1 MTGRGR
7 GSGRARG
14 AAPRG
19 RGRGRGRG
27 GASASND
34 VAPAAAASSSSTN
47 DPANTPAPDAIM
59 TDAPAATQPSET
71 AGADASSSSQ
81 ADPAPAAAAARA
93 TTAVRGGR
101 AGGRFMPR
109 AIRRSQLDREAIAA
123 QETAKVEDK
132 ATLDA
137 RLKRATRGGRGG
149 GRRARGGP
157 PASFDRIIRG
167 GSGGFGSG
175 IQSTGTSRPFLD
187 PTFTTVSDTL
197 TVKQPVP
204 GPAAPAALVVSTM
217 RLRRAVAALGFLR
230 LEAA

>member
-1 MTGRGR
+1 
-7 GSGRARG
+7 
-14 AAPRG
+14 
-19 RGRGRGRG
+19 
-27 GASASND
+27 
-34 VAPAAAASSSSTN
+34 
-47 DPANTPAPDAIM
+47 M
-59 TDAPAATQPSET
+59 TDAPAAAQASET
-71 AGADASSSSQ
+71 AGAGADASSSAQ
-81 ADPAPAAAAARA
+81 ADPGSAAART

-175 IQSTGTSRPFLD
+175 IQSTGTSRSFL
-187 PTFTTVSDTL
+187 PPKFTAVSETL
-197 TVKQPVP
+197 TVRQAVP

-217 RLRRAVAALGFLR
+217 RLQRVVAALGFLR